1 LKSFRRPQEPA
12 RGRRY
17 VALACLALGIIS
29 NPPPLRAF
37 QADGAAVLAPLE
49 ARIAADPDNL
59 RAGSEYRQAVIRLG
73 AYDRAIQFFEQ
84 LVMDHPSAS
93 NARLNFG
100 FAYVDKIPVAGSIT
114 QVILANNALNEFTK
128 SVELRAAWIALYTR
142 GNSYLYWPKI
152 FGRASLGVADL
163 ELAMQMQKADRKRS
177 HHVRTYIALGD
188 GHWKMD
194 DLDKARAVWAE
205 GLMEFPENAHLKA
218 RLSKSGDDLK
228 AVMDDFYDI
237 TKRIDTSLE
246 ELWAE

>member
-1 LKSFRRPQEPA
+1 MKRNFKST
-12 RGRRY
+12 
-17 VALACLALGIIS
+17 VALACLALAIVS
-29 NPPPLRAF
+29 SPAPLRAF

-49 ARIAADPDNL
+49 GRLAADPDNL

-73 AYDRAIQFFEQ
+73 AYDRAIQFFGK
-84 LVMDHPSAS
+84 LVMDHPNAS

-100 FAYVDKIPVAGSIT
+100 FAYVDKVPAAGSIT

-152 FGRASLGVADL
+152 FGRTSLGVADL
-163 ELAMQMQKADRKRS
+163 EVAMKMQKADRKRS
-177 HHVRTYIALGD
+177 YHVRAYIALGD

-194 DLDKARAVWAE
+194 DLDKARAAWTE
-205 GLMEFPENAHLKA
+205 GLKEFPENLQLKA
-218 RLSKSGDDLK
+218 RLSKNGDDLK
-228 AVMDDFYDI
+228 AVLDDAYDI